1 MEFLNGLIETY
12 SSFFSWEVLQGVLT
26 NPANWTIIL
35 SLVILEGLLSA
46 DNALVLAV
54 MVNHL
59 PEKQKKRALFYGLLG
74 AYLFRFLAIGLG
86 VFLVKMTAIKVMG
99 ALYLLK
105 IAADYFV
112 GENEKAQKAINVLL
126 YLGMAACLYFIPI
139 LAVQILGGL
148 LIVWLLYRVFKSGND
163 DEPEIENKG
172 KGFWKTVLAVE
183 MMDIAFS
190 IDSVLAAFGV
200 SNQVWVLFLGGILGV
215 LMMRGVAQ
223 IFLKLIAR
231 IPEFETTAFVL
242 IALISVK
249 MFLGAAGVHIE
260 SYIFF
265 GILVLTFLAT
275 FIVHRAKK
283 RKHGDQDAS
292 KDKVAET
299 A

>member
-26 NPANWTIIL
+26 NPANWTVIL

-59 PEKQKKRALFYGLLG
+59 PDKQKKRALFYGLIG

-105 IAADYFV
+105 IAADHFF
-112 GENEKAQKAINVLL
+112 GHNEKAQKAIDVLL
-126 YLGMAACLYFIPI
+126 YLGMAACLYYIPI
-139 LAVQILGGL
+139 PAIQIAGGL
-148 LIVWLLYRVFKSGND
+148 LIVWLLYRVFKNSG
-163 DEPEIENKG
+163 DEEGEMENKG
-172 KGFWKTVLAVE
+172 KGFWQTVLAVE

-223 IFLKLIAR
+223 VFLKLIER

-242 IALISVK
+242 IALISIK
-249 MFLGAAGVHIE
+249 MFLGAAGFHIE
-260 SYIFF
+260 SYQFF
-265 GILVLTFLAT
+265 SVLVLTFLGT
-275 FIVHRAKK
+275 FIVHTMKK
-283 RKHGDQDAS
+283 RKAGDQVGS
-292 KDKVAET
+292 KEDVA
-299 A
+299 